1 VRALLLHKPDAAN
14 KQARFKMQPIRRYLF
29 ENMEGNGE
37 IMPFTRWDILL
48 SVVVGI
54 ALMAAL
60 AYSAEVRNGWSQKRV
75 LLVGGVSVFALLTAQ
90 NKRVVF
96 GCALALTTF
105 RLGIATLAA
114 QHTVVLLVGS
124 MFTGLTAWLILRDLR

>member
-1 VRALLLHKPDAAN
+1 
-14 KQARFKMQPIRRYLF
+14 
-29 ENMEGNGE
+29 
-37 IMPFTRWDILL
+37 
-48 SVVVGI
+48 
-54 ALMAAL
+54 MAAL

-75 LLVGGVSVFALLTAQ
+75 LLIGGVSVFALLTAQ

-96 GCALALTTF
+96 GCALALATF